1 MLSDDCP
8 ILKAALTMNFLALFG
23 IDAQLD
29 KLRKRVG
36 EGALAVEDRV
46 QLVQME
52 LQEEKDRLKLVFTLA
67 LALLGLTVVA
77 MTILSLAVVVQFWD
91 SPDRAKAAWM
101 VAGGWLMLWL
111 GAAIGLLVLMRRGQ
125 AAFAPSRE
133 VLGRD
138 WLAMKTELA
147 LSTPAR
153 QPKLGKPK
161 HERPVSKQ
169 ALLDRIAQQ
178 RERLAQTPQTNAQAV
193 TVAGSAGAAGAPSPF
208 KSATMRTVHAHP
220 VTSVVVA
227 GAAVATVVAL
237 GPKRVLRTV
246 SWLLPLVLPRR

>member
-1 MLSDDCP
+1 
-8 ILKAALTMNFLALFG
+8 MNFLALFG

-36 EGALAVEDRV
+36 EGAQAVEDRV

-52 LQEEKDRLKLVFTLA
+52 WREERDRLKLILTLA

-77 MTILSLAVVVQFWD
+77 MTILSLALVVQFWD

-125 AAFAPSRE
+125 AAFGPSRE

-138 WLAMKTELA
+138 WQAMKTELA
-147 LSTPAR
+147 PSASGR
-153 QPKLGKPK
+153 EPKPGKPK
-161 HERPVSKQ
+161 LERSVSKQ

-178 RERLAQTPQTNAQAV
+178 RERLAQPKQAHAQAAP
-193 TVAGSAGAAGAPSPF
+193 VAASAPVAGAPLPF
-208 KSATMRTVHAHP
+208 KSATMRTVQSHP
-220 VTSVVVA
+220 VAAVAVA

-237 GPKRVLRTV
+237 GPKRVLRTA